1 MCRTNIYVGVM
12 TTDTVSLLVSCRSLR
27 QSQWHCDTD
36 TNTVTIL
43 SLSLIMHAQ
52 EEFSTFDDV
61 VLVTL
66 VATLTKYVSGKTRL
80 LTRGQH

>member
-1 MCRTNIYVGVM
+1 
-12 TTDTVSLLVSCRSLR
+12 
-27 QSQWHCDTD
+27 
-36 TNTVTIL
+36 
-43 SLSLIMHAQ
+43 MHAQ

-80 LTRGQH
+80 LTRGQHW